1 MLDHISFGVS
11 DLARS
16 IAFYDAVLAPLGYV
30 RVWSRGS
37 AAGYGPAGG
46 DDGFAIKLEPADHI
60 TSSPRTHLAFAAPS
74 RPSVIAFHA
83 AGMAH
88 GAVDEGPAGLCPEYG
103 DGYFVA
109 FLRDP
114 DGYRLEAVRHE
125 KDEIEPSHAGP
136 EANPARPRS

>member
-16 IAFYDAVLAPLGYV
+16 TAFYDAVLAPLGYV
-30 RVWSRGS
+30 RVWSRGD
-37 AAGYGPAGG
+37 AAGYGPAGR
-46 DDGFAIKLEPADHI
+46 DDGFAIKLESADTIASAH
-60 TSSPRTHLAFAAPS
+60 RTHLAFAAPS
-74 RPSVIAFHA
+74 RDSVIAFHA

-88 GAVDEGPAGLCPEYG
+88 GAVDEGPAALCPEYG
-103 DGYFVA
+103 DGYFAA

-125 KDEIEPSHAGP
+125 TDGTEQSGPAPGREPA
-136 EANPARPRS
+136 